1 MAISANEVKHVAS
14 LAKLEFS
21 DAKLQKFTGQM
32 DQIINMVQQLSE
44 VDTTDVPVT
53 TTVTD
58 AFNVMREDIAV
69 KGTDRELLMENVPER
84 KDGFIKVPAIIDE
97 SEEGQPMD
105 YFTTDLT
112 SLHEKLVNKD
122 LSVEELTKER
132 SVDHGL

>member
-1 MAISANEVKHVAS
+1 
-14 LAKLEFS
+14 
-21 DAKLQKFTGQM
+21 M

-84 KDGFIKVPAIIDE
+84 KRWLYQSA
-97 SEEGQPMD
+97 SD
-105 YFTTDLT
+105 Y
-112 SLHEKLVNKD
+112 
-122 LSVEELTKER
+122 
-132 SVDHGL
+132 